1 MALLLLFR
9 GSVITF
15 ITRLKIRTEG
25 TQCQKKISSPP
36 FEGREASAVKLIIQA
51 PNYENLGFRCQVSEM
66 IELNTE
72 TLVNSDLPNGLVF
85 QVCKQL
91 CFSSH

>member
-51 PNYENLGFRCQVSEM
+51 PNYGILGFRCQVSGLRNDR
-66 IELNTE
+66 IE
-72 TLVNSDLPNGLVF
+72 
-85 QVCKQL
+85 
-91 CFSSH
+91 H